1 VGCSIKQRSPAGG
14 RWAEKKIH
22 QIEKMRHCESLIV
35 GVRRIWVKFGGKAL
49 YKETGLT
56 RIVSPGNG
64 FCEFDLRT

>member
-22 QIEKMRHCESLIV
+22 QIEKMRHCESSIV

-49 YKETGLT
+49 AKRNWADENRQPRQWFL
-56 RIVSPGNG
+56 
-64 FCEFDLRT
+64 